1 MIDKKFREKAT
12 DNIYELEYFNSNG
25 VINSKKLNHIIMI
38 IFLSVFIVSTFTLYT
53 MEHIDNGIPLSVA
66 FSLDFLMQFIFFNIE
81 TVFGAIIG
89 DTPLKDWYINQLF
102 LSSAIAIIP
111 AIIFYLYKIK
121 QAKFQAILSSAGL
134 SQYYFFKKVGK
145 TIYLKFKDGEKNSY
159 TDFISQSDNLS
170 QMLKKDNLQFKRW
183 VNNGV
188 MIQYSDTFP
197 KLKDLSKL
205 DIKKLIK
212 PNKLF
217 LGIGLP
223 NIGERYNKKDL
234 IKGKYLARYLNF
246 TDIPQGVANLGSSGG
261 GKSNTMN
268 QYLYSIFANFDK
280 IHSFYMVD
288 FKGGIEAEP
297 IKDLEDK
304 YKTGKIQIFDDNRLA
319 LYKALK
325 RLYFINKSRMKY
337 LKDTKQKKFTTDFII
352 LLFDELAEILDYNP
366 TTKEERQIQDKI
378 TFYLESLLRTGRSQG
393 FKIFYSTQSYL
404 STSSGLTSGMKN
416 NTKLKIAHQ
425 LGSNLQVGSI
435 KPVEELNEIGINPT
449 QYDVGK
455 NVVIN
460 EADNTIY
467 EVRSLYI
474 PDNFTETINIKSSN
488 SNIETILKPYYYE
501 LYKEQVKD
509 LETTNQEDDTI
520 YSLNDLAIDLNLNV
534 DPIKK
539 VEEIKTQ
546 RPKSTISQKIKSKKI
561 EKASKVQVDNF
572 INDTKVETPILKNID
587 IANIKNEVNSLT
599 PKKDN
604 LEVDSFLKNLK

>member
-1 MIDKKFREKAT
+1 MIDKKSKDKAT

-25 VINSKKLNHIIMI
+25 VINSEKINHIVMV
-38 IFLSVFIVSTFTLYT
+38 IFISVFLVSAFTLFAIGY
-53 MEHIDNGIPLSVA
+53 INNGIPISVVL
-66 FSLDFLMQFIFFNIE
+66 SLDFLIEFFSLNINTIFS
-81 TVFGAIIG
+81 AIIG
-89 DTPLKDWYINQLF
+89 DIQLEDWYINQLL
-102 LSSAIAIIP
+102 LSSAIAIVP
-111 AIIFYLYKIK
+111 AIIFYILKIK
-121 QAKFQAILSSAGL
+121 SAKFQAVLSSAGL
-134 SQYYFFKKVGK
+134 SQYYFHKKRGK
-145 TIYLKFKDGEKNSY
+145 TIYLKFKRGEKNSY
-159 TDFISQSDNLS
+159 KDFIIQADNLS

-183 VNNGV
+183 IDNGV

-197 KLKDLSKL
+197 TLQDLSKL
-205 DIKKLIK
+205 NIQNFIK

-223 NIGERYNKKDL
+223 NIGEQYNKKDL

-280 IHSFYMVD
+280 IYSFYMID
-288 FKGGIEAEP
+288 FKGGIEAQP

-304 YKTGKIQIFDDNRLA
+304 YHTGKIQVFDDNRIA

-325 RLYFINKSRMKY
+325 RLYFINKSRMRY

-366 TTKEERQIQDKI
+366 TTKEERHIQDKI
-378 TFYLESLLRTGRSQG
+378 SFYLESILRTGRSQG

-449 QYDVGK
+449 AYDIGK

-474 PDNFTETINIKSSN
+474 PDDFTNTIKIKSSN
-488 SNIETILKPYYYE
+488 SNIENILKPYYNE
-501 LYKEQVKD
+501 LYKEQIKD

-520 YSLNDLAIDLNLNV
+520 YSLNNLAIDLNLNV
-534 DPIKK
+534 EPIAPVVKAPK
-539 VEEIKTQ
+539 I
-546 RPKSTISQKIKSKKI
+546 KSTISQQIKAKKI
-561 EKASKVQVDNF
+561 EKANQNQIDKF
-572 INDTKVETPILKNID
+572 INDTPVDAPPLKDID
-587 IANIKNEVNSLT
+587 ISNIKNEVNTLI

-604 LEVDSFLKNLK
+604 TEVDNFLKNLK